1 MQTKKTT
8 TNKNLLAAL
17 LMGANLIGA
26 LTPIAVLAI
35 PNGYAHLG
43 ETALTQALDTL
54 DSVVFSRAS
63 AQDYEN
69 ENVELLGEQDTQL
82 INDGKSYK
90 ATTVDGGTQTV
101 ENGTGTV
108 DTMNSG
114 KQDIYYNAIGT
125 IDTMNGDH
133 MNYGTQTINSNG
145 TGTIN
150 TMNVGVQNIL
160 NGGTGTVTTM
170 NSGSQTINT
179 GGTGTIVTLNDGQQ
193 TIGNSGVGTVNTM
206 YSGRQDING
215 GRGTIDTM
223 NGGRQDVNGYGVGIV
238 TTMNYGFQFIKAD
251 SSGMVDTMMDGA
263 RQVIESGGTG
273 TVKNLNGGR
282 QVIYDGGFSKDTVL
296 NVGGTVYLN
305 NGGIIDNITYNGG
318 TLMLGGVTSG
328 YDNMQLGQGA
338 GESNVILNVNY
349 GAIVKDLTINSSG
362 KAILEGM
369 DGYDSGQMLGN
380 TVNHGLLDM
389 SLADSGA
396 FVENLSG
403 IGGTVQV
410 GLFYHKD
417 IPVEYHNINITNLSG
432 SQTFVINADLA
443 NNTADKVVIG
453 NSATG
458 THYIKIDKEA
468 TAASALGGLTG
479 HSATVVENA
488 AGASFSG
495 VQSAIDG
502 INVLPTIEHDGSG
515 NWNLVGYTVTGAS
528 NLAVTAA
535 GAANNAYAA
544 LLAADNNIQ
553 RRMGELRD
561 NQDSAG
567 VWVRTFGGEY
577 DVQGSTLKHTTIQG
591 GYDKVTKVANGL
603 SVTGITIEHLSGSSS
618 YAHGDGKLTNTRM
631 GIYHSWLGDSGHYY
645 DVVVKTGKMYNEL
658 GAYDSTKI
666 SGHYRAWNTSISAEY
681 GYRKQLVK
689 GYFIQ
694 PQVELTLGRIN
705 GAGYTADNGTYINQD
720 AINSLVARAGIS
732 IGQQL
737 ERGSYYL
744 TASVLHEFSAKSKVT
759 TGQGAFASTIEQD
772 LKGTA
777 LELALG
783 GNIKMGKNNN
793 MYLEAARSFGGKTIN
808 KWQLQAGFRGNF

>member
-1 MQTKKTT
+1 MQTKKI
-8 TNKNLLAAL
+8 TNKTLLAAL
-17 LMGANLIGA
+17 LMSANLIGA
-26 LTPIAVLAI
+26 LTPIAVLAT
-35 PNGYAHLG
+35 PTGYAHLG
-43 ETALTQALDTL
+43 QTALTQALDTL
-54 DSVVFSRAS
+54 DSMVFSRAS
-63 AQDYEN
+63 AQNYGN
-69 ENVELLGEQDTQL
+69 EDVDTLANGDVQT
-82 INDGKSYK
+82 ITSSGS
-90 ATTVDGGTQTV
+90 ATTMTGGAQF
-101 ENGTGTV
+101 
-108 DTMNSG
+108 
-114 KQDIYYNAIGT
+114 I
-125 IDTMNGDH
+125 
-133 MNYGTQTINSNG
+133 
-145 TGTIN
+145 
-150 TMNVGVQNIL
+150 
-160 NGGTGTVTTM
+160 NGGTGTVNTM
-170 NSGSQTINT
+170 NAGEQIIDGSSGTIVTMNAGLQTIKASGTGTVINMGFGEQSID
-179 GGTGTIVTLNDGQQ
+179 GGTGTIVTM
-193 TIGNSGVGTVNTM
+193 NTG
-206 YSGRQDING
+206 SQIIWNG
-215 GRGTIDTM
+215 GSGTIDTM
-223 NGGRQDVNGYGVGIV
+223 NSGLQGIEA
-238 TTMNYGFQFIKAD
+238 GSI
-251 SSGMVDTMMDGA
+251 
-263 RQVIESGGTG
+263 G
-273 TVKNLNGGR
+273 TVTNLNGGW
-282 QVIYDGGFSKDTVL
+282 QLVHDGGTSKDTVL
-296 NVGGTVYLN
+296 NAGGTVHLQ
-305 NGGIIDNITYNGG
+305 NGGIIQNITYNGG
-318 TLMLGGVTSG
+318 TLILDGVTSG
-328 YDNMQLGQGA
+328 YDNIQLGQDA

-349 GAIVKDLTINSSG
+349 GAIVNNLTINSSG
-362 KAILEGM
+362 KAILTGA
-369 DGYDSGQMLGN
+369 DGYTPSQMLGN
-380 TVNHGLLDM
+380 TINRGLLDM
-389 SLADSGA
+389 SMADNGA

-403 IGGTVQV
+403 LGGTVQV
-410 GLFYHKD
+410 GLFYHED
-417 IPVEYHNINITNLSG
+417 IPVEYHNINITSLSG

-443 NNTADKVVIG
+443 NNTADKIVIG

-458 THYIKIDKEA
+458 EHYIKLDREA
-468 TAASALGGLTG
+468 TAGSELAGITG

-495 VQSAIDG
+495 VQSSIDG

-528 NLAVTAA
+528 NLAMTAA

-553 RRMGELRD
+553 RRMGELRND
-561 NQDSAG
+561 QDSAG

-591 GYDKVTKVANGL
+591 GYDKITKVSNGL
-603 SVTGITIEHLSGSSS
+603 SVTGLTLEHLSGSSS

-658 GAYDSTKI
+658 GAYDDTKI
-666 SGHYRAWNTSISAEY
+666 SGHYRAWNSSISAEY
-681 GYRKQLVK
+681 GYRKQLAK

-694 PQVELTLGRIN
+694 PQAELTLGRIN

-732 IGQQL
+732 VGQQL

-808 KWQLQAGFRGNF
+808 KWQLQAGFRANF